1 MPVGILIA
9 DDHAVVRDGLK
20 MILEINDD
28 FHVVGTAVNGR
39 EAMAMVR
46 ELHPDVVLMDIAMP
60 EMNGIEASR
69 LICENHPDTRIIILS
84 MYHTHEHVFRAL
96 RAGVRGY
103 LLKESAGNEIV
114 SAIRAVLKGQ
124 RYLGKSVELPRE
136 LSGREPADS
145 TKSPLESLS
154 KRERQVLQHVVEGR
168 TSAEIAATLS
178 LSPKSVETYRSRL
191 MLKLGI
197 ANIPALVKFALQHGI
212 TPEN

>member
-20 MILEINDD
+20 MILEANDD
-28 FHVVGTAVNGR
+28 FYVVGTAVNGR
-39 EAMAMVR
+39 EAMAMVS

-69 LICENHPDTRIIILS
+69 LICESSPATRIIILS
-84 MYHTHEHVFRAL
+84 MYHTNEHVFRAL

-114 SAIRAVLKGQ
+114 AAIRAVIKGQ
-124 RYLGKSVELPRE
+124 RYLGKSIELPGE
-136 LSGREPADS
+136 LSGREPGDS

-168 TSAEIAATLS
+168 TSAEIAAILS